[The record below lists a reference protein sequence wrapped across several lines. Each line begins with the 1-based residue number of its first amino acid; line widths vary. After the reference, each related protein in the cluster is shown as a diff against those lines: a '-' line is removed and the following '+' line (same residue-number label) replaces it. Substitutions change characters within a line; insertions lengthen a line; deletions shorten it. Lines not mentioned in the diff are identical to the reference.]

1 MSETL
6 DIRTRWT
13 DVADAVEELANH
25 VDDTSVRVP
34 CERPI
39 ADGEWVRFAV
49 QLADGTAVLEGV
61 GRAQGKT
68 NGRLLLS
75 LLQFDERNE
84 IDCFLERRG
93 NIEKAETEFGIGFE
107 NRLQLGS
114 S

>member
-61 GRAQGKT
+61 GRAP
-68 NGRLLLS
+68 GRA
-75 LLQFDERNE
+75 
-84 IDCFLERRG
+84 RRFPSRG
-93 NIEKAETEFGIGFE
+93 PSPRFRRA
-107 NRLQLGS
+107 GS
-114 S
+114 RE